1 MQACVL
7 RAVAAPFRPAHT
19 TSDANPACES
29 GVGRIAMALV
39 KAVLDF
45 VCIALPNGSS
55 SYRACRFSPRPVAA
69 PLALCASEDNGT
81 NSDQE
86 HSMRINLTH
95 LPALITNQWKYGSRH
110 RRTWIAIV
118 VLAVAFA
125 GTSLGSMYYGMM
137 LFKSRRAITLDQMLE
152 NLFAT
157 KLALI
162 PHWVEGQF
170 FAHPMRFDI
179 SMQPTDYAMLA
190 QKRAEALQ
198 KGIMTAGENEFVPA
212 FIQHDGKVA
221 EVRMRLKGDWTDHL
235 LGDKWSFRI
244 KVKGEQTLLGMKQFS
259 LHHPRAR
266 NFAYEWLFHRAL
278 AREDIL
284 ALRYEFVDVVLNGKS
299 LGIYALEE
307 HFEKRLI
314 ESQRRREGPIVKM
327 NEELLWAD
335 RAATSRNMGASPT
348 GIQTEQASYVDAFG
362 VESILD
368 APAMY
373 RRFKLAGSLLES
385 VRSGDL
391 PAHKVFDVQRLAT
404 YFALCDLLGSSHAV
418 VWHNMRFYYNPVT
431 ALLEPIGFDANA
443 GKPSVSPHGAMRDW
457 QSTAHLFND
466 MVFSD
471 PIFSAEYTRALE
483 RVSKA
488 GYLEALLDATHADL
502 DRQLTI
508 LYKEFPYFHFSK
520 SVFER
525 NRDVILATLQPV
537 KGLHA
542 YAQRRTSTALEIEV
556 GNIQGMPLEVESV
569 TFRDS
574 LTLRPS
580 EPVILAPRLPTVPV
594 AHRVIQL
601 PLPADFPANVPLAR
615 DLAIHYRIVG
625 SSTPRKDP
633 VFAWPR
639 QASDILAADL
649 ARQDPNV
656 SKLPCFA
663 VDEAN
668 KRIALR
674 PGRWQI
680 DESVL
685 IPAGY
690 DVVAGEDTELF
701 LGPDVTILSYSRL
714 DWRGSAEAPVVI
726 RSDGRG
732 RGMVV
737 ANAGKESILDHVHFL
752 GLANPKRNGWEVTSA
767 VSFYESP
774 AKFTNCVFSDNNCE
788 DALNM
793 IRTTYTMENCLFA
806 NTKSDAFDA
815 DFADGRILGCRFVN
829 CGNDAVDT
837 SGSTSEVVDLK
848 VEGTGDKGLSAG
860 ENSRMN
866 ARNVDLQDTAIGIAS
881 KDKSE
886 FRIDGVRIHGSGL
899 GVTLYQKKP
908 EFGPAS
914 MEVTGLT
921 MTDVSEPY
929 LIENGS
935 KLSID
940 GAAIAPNRNKVKD
953 ELYGKRYGRATR
965 R

>member
-1 MQACVL
+1 
-7 RAVAAPFRPAHT
+7 
-19 TSDANPACES
+19 
-29 GVGRIAMALV
+29 
-39 KAVLDF
+39 
-45 VCIALPNGSS
+45 
-55 SYRACRFSPRPVAA
+55 
-69 PLALCASEDNGT
+69 
-81 NSDQE
+81 
-86 HSMRINLTH
+86 MRIDLTH
-95 LPALITNQWKYGSRH
+95 LPALITNHWKYGST
-110 RRTWIAIV
+110 RRRAWVAIV

-137 LFKSRRAITLDQMLE
+137 LFKTRRAESLDQMLE
-152 NLFAT
+152 NLLAT

-170 FAHPMRFDI
+170 FARPTRFDI
-179 SMQPTDYAMLA
+179 SMQPNDYATLA
-190 QKRAEALQ
+190 QKREMALQ
-198 KGIMTAGENEFVPA
+198 KGILTAGADEFVPA
-212 FIQHDGKVA
+212 FIQHGDKVA

-235 LGDKWSFRI
+235 LGDKWSFRV

-278 AREDIL
+278 EREDIL
-284 ALRYEFVDVVLNGKS
+284 GLRYEFVEVALNGKS
-299 LGIYALEE
+299 LGVYALEE

-335 RAATSRNMGASPT
+335 RAATPRTVAASPT
-348 GIQTEQASYVDAFG
+348 GIQSEQGSYVDAFG
-362 VESILD
+362 VESMMD
-368 APAMY
+368 TPAMY

-391 PAHKVFDVQRLAT
+391 PAHKVFDVPRVAT

-443 GKPSVSPHGAMRDW
+443 GKPTESPHGAMREWESAARKFKDV
-457 QSTAHLFND
+457 
-466 MVFSD
+466 VFSD

-483 RVSKA
+483 RVAKA
-488 GYLEALLDATHADL
+488 GYLEALLDATRADL

-520 SVFER
+520 SVFEH
-525 NRDVILATLQPV
+525 NRDVILAVLQPV

-542 YAQRRTSTALEIEV
+542 YAQNRTSTALEIEV
-556 GNIQGMPLEVESV
+556 GNIQGMPLVVESV

-580 EPVILAPRLPTVPV
+580 APVILAPKVQALPV

-601 PLPADFPANVPLAR
+601 PLPADFPANVQLAR

-625 SSTPRKDP
+625 SATPRKDP

-639 QASDILAADL
+639 QATDILAADL

-656 SKLPCFA
+656 GKLPCFA
-663 VDEAN
+663 VDEPN

-732 RGMVV
+732 RGMVI

-767 VSFYESP
+767 VTFYESP
-774 AKFTNCVFSDNNCE
+774 AKFTNCVFADNNCE

-793 IRTTYTMENCLFA
+793 IRTEYTMENCFFA

-815 DFADGRILGCRFVN
+815 DFANGRVLGCRFVN

-837 SGSTSEVVDLK
+837 SGSTTEVVDLK

-886 FRIDGVRIHGSGL
+886 FHIDGIRINGSEV

-914 MEVTGLT
+914 MDVTGLS
-921 MTDVSEPY
+921 MTGVSVPY
-929 LIENGS
+929 LIEQSS
-935 KLSID
+935 KLVVE
-940 GAAIAPNRNKVKD
+940 GAAIAPNRSKVKD

-965 R
+965 RL

>member
-1 MQACVL
+1 
-7 RAVAAPFRPAHT
+7 
-19 TSDANPACES
+19 
-29 GVGRIAMALV
+29 
-39 KAVLDF
+39 
-45 VCIALPNGSS
+45 
-55 SYRACRFSPRPVAA
+55 
-69 PLALCASEDNGT
+69 
-81 NSDQE
+81 
-86 HSMRINLTH
+86 MRIDFTH
-95 LPALITNQWKYGSRH
+95 LPALITNQWKYGSRQ

-125 GTSLGSMYYGMM
+125 GSSLGSMYYGMT
-137 LFKSRRAITLDQMLE
+137 LFKTRRAESLDQMLE
-152 NLFAT
+152 YLLAK

-170 FAHPMRFDI
+170 FARPMRFDI
-179 SMQPTDYAMLA
+179 SMQPIDYATLA
-190 QKRAEALQ
+190 QKRAMALQ
-198 KGIMTAGENEFVPA
+198 KGILTAGADEFVPA
-212 FIQHDGKVA
+212 LIQHGDKVA

-266 NFAYEWLFHRAL
+266 NFAYEWFFHRAL
-278 AREDIL
+278 EREDIL
-284 ALRYEFVDVVLNGKS
+284 CLRYEFVDVVLNGKS

-314 ESQRRREGPIVKM
+314 ENQRRREGPIVKM

-335 RAATSRNMGASPT
+335 RAATSRTMATSPT
-348 GIQTEQASYVDAFG
+348 GIQSEQASYVDAFG
-362 VESILD
+362 IESILD

-443 GKPSVSPHGAMRDW
+443 GKPTLSPHGAMREWESAAD
-457 QSTAHLFND
+457 FKD
-466 MVFSD
+466 RVFSD

-488 GYLEALLDATHADL
+488 GYLEALLDATRADL
-502 DRQLTI
+502 DHQLKI

-525 NRDVILATLQPV
+525 NRNVIRATLQPV

-542 YAQRRTSTALEIEV
+542 YVQGRTATALEIEV
-556 GNIQGMPLEVESV
+556 GNIQGMPLVVESV

-580 EPVILAPRLPTVPV
+580 EPVILAPKLQALPV
-594 AHRVIQL
+594 AHHVIQL
-601 PLPADFPANVPLAR
+601 PLPADFSANVALAR

-625 SSTPRKDP
+625 SATPRKDP

-639 QASDILAADL
+639 QAGDILAADL

-714 DWRGSAEAPVVI
+714 DWRGSEDAPVVI

-732 RGMVV
+732 RGMVI
-737 ANAGKESILDHVHFL
+737 ANAGKESILDHVQFF
-752 GLANPKRNGWEVTSA
+752 GLANPNRNGWEVTSA
-767 VSFYESP
+767 ITFYESP
-774 AKFTNCVFSDNNCE
+774 AKFTNCVFADNNCE

-793 IRTTYTMENCLFA
+793 IRTEYTMESCLFA

-815 DFADGRILGCRFVN
+815 DFANGRILGCRFVN

-837 SGSTSEVVDLK
+837 SGSISEVVDLK

-866 ARNVDLQDTAIGIAS
+866 ARNVDLQNTAIGIAS

-886 FRIDGVRIHGSGL
+886 FRIDGIRINGGGV

-914 MEVTGLT
+914 MDVTGLS
-921 MTDVSEPY
+921 MTNVGVPY
-929 LIENGS
+929 LVEDSS
-935 KLSID
+935 KLLVD
-940 GAAIAPNRNKVKD
+940 GTAIAPNRNKVKD

>member
-1 MQACVL
+1 M
-7 RAVAAPFRPAHT
+7 
-19 TSDANPACES
+19 
-29 GVGRIAMALV
+29 
-39 KAVLDF
+39 
-45 VCIALPNGSS
+45 
-55 SYRACRFSPRPVAA
+55 RF
-69 PLALCASEDNGT
+69 D
-81 NSDQE
+81 
-86 HSMRINLTH
+86 LTH
-95 LPALITNQWKYGSRH
+95 LPALITRPWKYGSTQ
-110 RRTWIAIV
+110 RRAWIAIV

-125 GTSLGSMYYGMM
+125 GTSLGSMYYGMT
-137 LFKSRRAITLDQMLE
+137 LFKTRRAESLDQMLE
-152 NLFAT
+152 NLLAT
-157 KLALI
+157 KLAVI
-162 PHWVEGQF
+162 PHWVQGQF
-170 FAHPMRFDI
+170 FARPARFAI
-179 SMQPTDYAMLA
+179 SMQPNDYATLA
-190 QKRAEALQ
+190 QKRDVALQ
-198 KGIMTAGENEFVPA
+198 KGILTSGADEFVPA
-212 FIQHDGKVA
+212 FIQHGDKTA

-235 LGDKWSFRI
+235 LGAKWSFRV

-278 AREDIL
+278 EREDIL
-284 ALRYEFVDVVLNGKS
+284 GLRYEFVEVSLNDKN
-299 LGIYALEE
+299 LGVYALEE

-335 RAATSRNMGASPT
+335 RAATPRTVAMSPT
-348 GIQTEQASYVDAFG
+348 GIQSEQAAYVDAFG
-362 VESILD
+362 VESMLD
-368 APAMY
+368 NPTMY
-373 RRFKLAGSLLES
+373 KRFRLAGSLLES

-404 YFALCDLLGSSHAV
+404 YFAVCDLLGSSHAV

-443 GKPSVSPHGAMRDW
+443 GKKTVTPHGAMRDW
-457 QSTAHLFND
+457 ESASRKFKD
-466 MVFSD
+466 VVFSD

-488 GYLEALLDATHADL
+488 GYLESLLDETRADL
-502 DRQLTI
+502 EHQLTI

-520 SVFER
+520 SVFEH
-525 NRDVILATLQPV
+525 NRDVIMAALQPA

-542 YAQRRTSTALEIEV
+542 YAQNRTSAALEIEV
-556 GNIQGMPLEVESV
+556 GNIQGMPIEVESV
-569 TFRDS
+569 SFRDS

-580 EPVILAPRLPTVPV
+580 EPIILAPKVQAMPV

-601 PLPADFPANVPLAR
+601 PLPADFPADVQLAR
-615 DLAIHYRIVG
+615 DLDIHYRIVG
-625 SSTPRKDP
+625 SSTARTDP

-639 QASDILAADL
+639 QAGDILAADL
-649 ARQDPNV
+649 ARQDSNV
-656 SKLPCFA
+656 GKLPCFA

-674 PGRWQI
+674 PGRWQL

-690 DVVAGEDTELF
+690 DVIAGEDTELF

-714 DWRGSAEAPVVI
+714 DWHGSAEAPVVI

-732 RGMVV
+732 RGIVI
-737 ANAGKESILDHVHFL
+737 AKAGKESVLDHVHFL
-752 GLANPKRNGWEVTSA
+752 GLANPSRNGWEVTSA
-767 VSFYESP
+767 VTFYESP
-774 AKFTNCVFSDNNCE
+774 AKFTNCVFADNNCE

-793 IRTTYTMENCLFA
+793 IRTEYTLENCLFA

-815 DFADGRILGCRFVN
+815 DFANGRVLGCRFMN

-837 SGSTSEVVDLK
+837 SGSISEVVDLH

-860 ENSRMN
+860 ENSRMT
-866 ARNVDLQDTAIGIAS
+866 ARNVDLQDTAIGMAS
-881 KDKSE
+881 KDNSE
-886 FRIDGVRIHGSGL
+886 FHIDGVRIRGSEVGL
-899 GVTLYQKKP
+899 TLYQKKP

-914 MEVTGLT
+914 MDVTGLS
-921 MTDVSEPY
+921 MTGVTVPY
-929 LIENGS
+929 LIEQNS
-935 KLSID
+935 KLVVE
-940 GAAIAPNRNKVKD
+940 GTAIAPNRSKVKD